1 MKSKSDDD
9 FVEAEVTPTNPIMP
23 YKDPADR
30 RAYDTAYKQL
40 RRGGGPALSN
50 PLVPPEVRLQT
61 GRDVLALLAEQVN
74 AVQAAQDA
82 DPLEK
87 ARVVGF
93 LAGVALRAIE
103 AGDQQARLEALE
115 RTLKLRSDE
124 ARKGGRNGRH

>member
-1 MKSKSDDD
+1 MSPESDKELVDED
-9 FVEAEVTPTNPIMP
+9 VEPANSIMP
-23 YKDPADR
+23 YKDPEAR
-30 RAYDTAYKQL
+30 RTYDTAYKQL

-61 GRDVLALLAEQVN
+61 ARDVLALLAEQVN
-74 AVQAAQDA
+74 AVQAAPDA

-115 RTLKLRSDE
+115 RTLKMRSDE